1 MMPTTYK
8 FYYFEQI
15 LGNYLSLNSLLG
27 DWIPN
32 FISPFNLL
40 GNR

>member
-1 MMPTTYK
+1 MVHTTYK
-8 FYYFEQI
+8 LYYFGQV
-15 LGNYLSLNSLLG
+15 LDNYLSLNSLLG
-27 DWIPN
+27 HWIPN